1 MDKAGNFIGW
11 LFVDGVNMSVSLV
24 ENGLAKLFYTA
35 EGSPFQRQLETAEAA
50 AKQSKLGLWKSFV
63 EEIKVRKP
71 APVLV
76 FPPCMSCGIPENFSD
91 L

>member
-11 LFVDGVNMSVSLV
+11 LYVDNINMSVSLV

-35 EGSPFQRQLETAEAA
+35 EGSNHQRELEMAEAA

-63 EEIKVRKP
+63 EDIKVCHK
-71 APVLV
+71 
-76 FPPCMSCGIPENFSD
+76 FSN
-91 L
+91 